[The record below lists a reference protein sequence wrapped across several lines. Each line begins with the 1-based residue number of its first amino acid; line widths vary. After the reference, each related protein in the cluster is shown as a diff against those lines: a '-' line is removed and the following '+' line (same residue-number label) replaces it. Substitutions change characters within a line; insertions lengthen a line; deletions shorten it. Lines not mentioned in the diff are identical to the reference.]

1 MVAALSAGGSTLTV
15 KCEMS
20 TDGKTCT
27 LTFAY
32 TRAAAAWKFNDR
44 WPASA

>member
-1 MVAALSAGGSTLTV
+1 MAAALSAGGSTLTV

-44 WPASA
+44 WPGSA